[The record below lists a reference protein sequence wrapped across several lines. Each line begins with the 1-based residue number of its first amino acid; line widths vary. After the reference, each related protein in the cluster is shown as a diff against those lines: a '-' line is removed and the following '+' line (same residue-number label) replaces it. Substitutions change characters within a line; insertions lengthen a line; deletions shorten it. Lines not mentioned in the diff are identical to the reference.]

1 MIGGYVCHLVAS
13 LDDDWSCRG
22 DNDDVVGSR
31 SKRLGVHLTDYLHS
45 SGPPRSLSVIAEAVV

>member
-1 MIGGYVCHLVAS
+1 MCHLVAS

-22 DNDDVVGSR
+22 DNDVVGS
-31 SKRLGVHLTDYLHS
+31 SKRLGVHLTDYLHC